1 MINFEILIDYLKNNK
16 LNLLGEI
23 PISEEDNELL
33 KKYAKNMI
41 TRLKEERNV
50 FLNEKGKLILS
61 LALVQI
67 ARNEYNERK
76 FWDNFKETLG
86 IQKLQTNDQSRIGQ
100 IFLETIRKYQL
111 FEIKNDTDRNIYVQ
125 NILAHS
131 FVANEYLDG
140 YFEFLY
146 SFYEDYLDYEI
157 INDTIDSDIDN
168 LIKYVCQFSGID
180 DTFIESNGSS
190 SVKSYKLLKST
201 RDVISQGKRSLV
213 LQILKKHLYY
223 LDSVYYSKKVKYST
237 KDDFFIQQL
246 RLWSNKK
253 AEEFKNSRKKYSI
266 NMEIFRNKAPLLCL
280 KNGRPYIFIPPQKL
294 SNEYNSCKV
303 EIYIN
308 DELMKDFYL
317 EVYNAS
323 FGIRKTE
330 LVSIEL
336 EESWI
341 FDKIKIIINNKKE
354 VIYPTKNYRLFN
366 FSKNDDLDCYITEKL
381 DKDECCVI
389 IAQNSITTIKGD
401 PSYSNA
407 IWKEYDIQV
416 NSDTKF
422 LVDNTLISANNE
434 LDSRG
439 IEIYYTKPT
448 NFNITKKCDTD
459 TSTSNFV
466 STFKHPIIYLRQ
478 ERDFLIGNPI
488 IECNGL
494 RKKLKEEKITTYSDK
509 EDKIDISFDIS
520 DIFSFSDDG
529 IYNIKISN
537 KGKDILNEKYLLLNE
552 INFSLDND
560 IYFEK
565 EKATINYNYSDVYYI
580 RSLDNNCKKQHGKQ
594 GQYEYTLSNHDNI
607 AKFEILIAEEEYIIN
622 LPINVF
628 KYKFLSRSNWKCIFD
643 KNDNYIWYEDL
654 NNSPYFYAM
663 LPNISSAEI
672 FLGNNRHFPITGEQD
687 KHENVFIFDIS
698 EIHNK
703 INSDTA
709 YNDTL
714 HVRYS
719 LNNKTKE
726 VVIGRIINQ
735 PIIPRFEFG
744 YDDEKE
750 MGYIDTKFEYCP
762 DKYECSA
769 TLIDTNKNCATDPI
783 HVKFGNGR
791 TYIPKINSQNKN
803 SHFNII
809 KKLIETFSEAVSAST
824 NIFSKS
830 NFITHEKEKIFGEK
844 IYNASPLNTIKVDS
858 GSRFKVEKI
867 IYKNAEYEL
876 YHYHQI
882 FVKDK
887 VYNEKDLYYGG
898 LYISNAFRET
908 IDSFKITICPIRGES
923 NCVYISSNGNNLW
936 YDSKQK
942 ILLNIL
948 PTNRDKE
955 DFIYLSKN
963 YTEFVV
969 SIKNTRRNNNAI
981 QTSREFQK
989 Y

>member
-1 MINFEILIDYLKNNK
+1 MINFEVLIDYLKNNK

-23 PISEEDNELL
+23 PISEEDDELL
-33 KKYAKNMI
+33 KESAKNMI

-330 LVSIEL
+330 LVSVEL

-341 FDKIKIIINNKKE
+341 FDKIKIVINDKKE
-354 VIYPTKNYRLFN
+354 VIYHEKNYRLFN
-366 FSKNDDLDCYITEKL
+366 FYKNDNFDYYITEKL
-381 DKDECCVI
+381 DKDECCVL
-389 IAQNSITTIKGD
+389 IAKNSTTTIKGD

-434 LDSRG
+434 LDSSG
-439 IEIYYTKPT
+439 IEIYYTKPS
-448 NFNITKKCDTD
+448 NFTITKKDDTD
-459 TSTSNFV
+459 TSICNFV

-478 ERDFLIGNPI
+478 DKDFLSGNPI

-560 IYFEK
+560 IYFDKK
-565 EKATINYNYSDVYYI
+565 EAIINYNYSDVYYI
-580 RSLDNNCKKQHGKQ
+580 RSLDNNCKKKQGKQ
-594 GQYEYTLSNHDNI
+594 GQYEYTLSNNDNI

-643 KNDNYIWYEDL
+643 KEKNYIWYEDI
-654 NNSPYFYAM
+654 NSPYFYAL
-663 LPNISSAEI
+663 LPNVSYVEL
-672 FLGNNRHFPITGEQD
+672 FFGNNPHFPIIGELD
-687 KHENVFIFDIS
+687 KKENVFVFNIS
-698 EIHNK
+698 ELHDK
-703 INSDTA
+703 IKTDVV

-714 HVRYS
+714 NIRYT
-719 LNNKTKE
+719 LNAKTKE
-726 VVIGRIINQ
+726 KIIGKIVNQ
-735 PIIPRFEFG
+735 PIIPKFEFG

-750 MGYIDTKFEYCP
+750 MGYIDTEFEYCP
-762 DKYECSA
+762 DKYECAA
-769 TLIDTNKNCATDPI
+769 TLIDTNNKHATNPI
-783 HVKFGNGR
+783 HVKFENGR
-791 TYIPKINSQNKN
+791 TYIPNINSQNKN
-803 SHFNII
+803 SHFNIF
-809 KKLIETFSEAVSAST
+809 KKLVETITHSAPASK
-824 NIFSKS
+824 NIFSKTQFVNS
-830 NFITHEKEKIFGEK
+830 TIEKPFGEK
-844 IYNASPLNTIKVDS
+844 ICNISPLKNIKIS
-858 GSRFKVEKI
+858 SESRFKIEKI
-867 IYKNAEYEL
+867 IYKNTEYEL

-882 FVKDK
+882 YVKDT

-898 LYISNAFRET
+898 LYISNAFRKT
-908 IDSFKITICPIRGES
+908 IDSFKITICPINGKS

-936 YDSKQK
+936 YNCKQK
-942 ILLNIL
+942 VLSNIE
-948 PTNRDKE
+948 PSEHNRDNFLRLN
-955 DFIYLSKN
+955 DG

-969 SIKNTRRNNNAI
+969 SIKNTRRNDYAI

>member
-1 MINFEILIDYLKNNK
+1 MINFEVLIDYLKNNK

-23 PISEEDNELL
+23 PISEEDDELL
-33 KKYAKNMI
+33 KESAKNMI

-157 INDTIDSDIDN
+157 IKDTIDSDIDN

-294 SNEYNSCKV
+294 SNEYNFCKV

-330 LVSIEL
+330 LVSVEL

-341 FDKIKIIINNKKE
+341 FDKIKIVINDKKE
-354 VIYPTKNYRLFN
+354 VIYHEKNYRLFN
-366 FSKNDDLDCYITEKL
+366 FYKNDNFDYYITEKL
-381 DKDECCVI
+381 DKDECCVL
-389 IAQNSITTIKGD
+389 IAKNSTTTIKGD

-434 LDSRG
+434 LDSSG
-439 IEIYYTKPT
+439 IEIYYTKPS
-448 NFNITKKCDTD
+448 NFTITKKDDTD
-459 TSTSNFV
+459 TSICNFV

-478 ERDFLIGNPI
+478 DKDFLSGNPI

-560 IYFEK
+560 IYFDKK
-565 EKATINYNYSDVYYI
+565 EATINYNNVYYI
-580 RSLDNNCKKQHGKQ
+580 RSLDNNCKKKLGKQ
-594 GQYEYTLSNHDNI
+594 GQYEYTLSNGDNI

-643 KNDNYIWYEDL
+643 KEKHYIWYEDI
-654 NNSPYFYAM
+654 NSPYFYVL
-663 LPNISSAEI
+663 LPNVSYVEL
-672 FLGNNRHFPITGEQD
+672 FFGNNRHFPIVGELD
-687 KHENVFIFDIS
+687 KKENVFVFNIS
-698 EIHNK
+698 ELHDK
-703 INSDTA
+703 IKSDVA

-714 HVRYS
+714 NIRYT
-719 LNNKTKE
+719 LNAKTKE
-726 VVIGRIINQ
+726 KVIGKIINQ
-735 PIIPRFEFG
+735 PIIPKFELG
-744 YDDEKE
+744 YDDEKD
-750 MGYIDTKFEYCP
+750 MGYIDAEISGCP
-762 DKYECSA
+762 DRYECSA
-769 TLIDTNKNCATDPI
+769 TLIDTNNKCGVTNPI
-783 HVKFGNGR
+783 HVKFYNGK
-791 TYIPKINSQNKN
+791 TYIPDINSKNKN

-809 KKLIETFSEAVSAST
+809 KKLIETIANVPST
-824 NIFSKS
+824 NIFSKN
-830 NFITHEKEKIFGEK
+830 NFSTSTKERVFGEK
-844 IYNASPLNTIKVDS
+844 MYNVSPLNTIKINN
-858 GSRFKVEKI
+858 GLTFKIEEI
-867 IYKNAEYEL
+867 IYKNRVYEL
-876 YHYHQI
+876 YYYHSI
-882 FVKDK
+882 YVKDI
-887 VYNEKDLYYGG
+887 VYGKNDLYCGS
-898 LYISNAFRET
+898 LFVNDVRKT
-908 IDSFKITICPIRGES
+908 RDSFKITICPIKRKS
-923 NCVYISSNGNNLW
+923 NSVYVSSNGSNLW
-936 YDSKQK
+936 YDCKQK
-942 ILLNIL
+942 ILLNML
-948 PTNRDKE
+948 PTDRNKE
-955 DFIYLSKN
+955 DFICLSKDN
-963 YTEFVV
+963 TEFVV
-969 SIKNTRRNNNAI
+969 SIKNTRRNDYAI
-981 QTSREFQK
+981 QTGREFQK